1 MQDMIINFDRNMKQ
15 GNRNRGCWNFLS
27 GIAYLL
33 KKGSFRITENKYEFY
48 SNWADFFNLKMWGFF
63 HLFLHI
69 VVETSLTFYFEIPS
83 IFKMQLGFIFR
94 SIFKKLKIKTPLN
107 LFKIDF
113 LGVIIV

>member
-1 MQDMIINFDRNMKQ
+1 M
-15 GNRNRGCWNFLS
+15 
-27 GIAYLL
+27 
-33 KKGSFRITENKYEFY
+33 
-48 SNWADFFNLKMWGFF
+48 GFF
-63 HLFLHI
+63 SFI
-69 VVETSLTFYFEIPS
+69 SPYRGGNSLTFYFEIPS